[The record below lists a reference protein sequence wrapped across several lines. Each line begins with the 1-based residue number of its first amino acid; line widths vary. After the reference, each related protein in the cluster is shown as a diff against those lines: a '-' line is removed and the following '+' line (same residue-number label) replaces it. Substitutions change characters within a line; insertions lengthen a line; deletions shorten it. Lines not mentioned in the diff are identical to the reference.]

1 MAKVALSYGHGAN
14 TYEDK
19 HSKFVIVN
27 GKVYEEHTHNAE
39 VGVRV
44 KRILEAH
51 GVQVLEL
58 QPPNGI
64 DVPLQTRTDKANA
77 WKADL
82 YWSIHANAATPAAK
96 GWCGFY
102 WKGSA
107 NGEKI
112 AKLYAKYV
120 TQLGLPLYSTDGIYP
135 SEKGTWSD
143 FHELRESNMV
153 ACLTE
158 NGFMT
163 NAEDFKKIFLNE
175 GGHWDKLAYAHSK
188 AILEYFGIKYDSIKS
203 GETKPAPVAPKPVA
217 AAPKPAAPTGT
228 DTLHRVLVDGKQVG
242 AFANDDSIADLVKK
256 HLATAK
262 EIRIEKV

>member
-19 HSKFVIVN
+19 HSKFVVVN

-58 QPPNGI
+58 QPPNGK

-82 YWSIHANAATPAAK
+82 YWSIHANAASPSAK

-112 AKLYAKYV
+112 AKLYAKHV
-120 TQLGLPLYSTDGIYP
+120 KELGLPLYSTDGIYP

-143 FHELRESNMV
+143 FHELRESNMA

-163 NAEDFKKIFLNE
+163 NEDDFKKIFLNE

-188 AILEYFGIKYDSIKS
+188 AILEYFEMKYDSIKS
-203 GETKPAPVAPKPVA
+203 GETKPAP
-217 AAPKPAAPTGT
+217 APKPAAPTGK
-228 DTLHRVLVDGKQVG
+228 DTLHRVIVDGKQVG